1 VVLVEVAV
9 VLGLIYIALK
19 VRRVNEV
26 VVKGVRESLKGLREV
41 CLGSTSSS
49 I

>member
-1 VVLVEVAV
+1 MV

-19 VRRVNEV
+19 VRRVDEV
-26 VVKGVRESLKGLREV
+26 VVEGVWESLKGSREV
-41 CLGSTSSS
+41 CLGSTSSL